1 MNQELETKL
10 KRINP
15 ISKLKIFT
23 GDTKLYT
30 IKEYNN
36 QIKEVDVYTQ
46 EQMIEFAKFVSG
58 YTAEYVSQELDE
70 DCFDMNGHGIGTYY
84 SAENVISK
92 LFEDDNK
99 KEFDESDSKLTL
111 EDFLGKDRA

>member
-1 MNQELETKL
+1 VNQELESQL
-10 KRINP
+10 KRIKP
-15 ISKLKIFT
+15 VSKLKIFT

-36 QIKEVDVYTQ
+36 QIKEVNVYDA

-70 DCFDMNGHGIGTYY
+70 ACWEMEGHMLGVSY
-84 SAENVISK
+84 SAKNAISE
-92 LFEDDNK
+92 LFEDDDK
-99 KEFDESDSKLTL
+99 K
-111 EDFLGKDRA
+111 

>member
-1 MNQELETKL
+1 MNQEIESQL

-15 ISKLKIFT
+15 ISKLKIFV
-23 GDTKLYT
+23 GDTKFYT
-30 IKEYNN
+30 IKEYND

-70 DCFDMNGHGIGTYY
+70 AYWEMEGHMLGVFYNAKNAIQ
-84 SAENVISK
+84 E
-92 LFEDDNK
+92 LFEENGDDK
-99 KEFDESDSKLTL
+99 DEFADSDSNLTL
-111 EDFLGKDRA
+111 KDFLGG

>member
-1 MNQELETKL
+1 MNKEIESQL
-10 KRINP
+10 KRIKP
-15 ISKLKIFT
+15 VAKLKMFV
-23 GDTKLYT
+23 GDTKVYDT

-70 DCFDMNGHGIGTYY
+70 ACWEMEGHMLGVSY
-84 SAENVISK
+84 SAEDAIK
-92 LFEDDNK
+92 ELFEDDDE
-99 KEFDESDSKLTL
+99 KESVNSDPKLTL
-111 EDFLGKDRA
+111 EDFL

>member
-1 MNQELETKL
+1 MNQEIESQL
-10 KRINP
+10 KRIEP

-36 QIKEVDVYTQ
+36 QIKEVDVYTL

-58 YTAEYVSQELDE
+58 YTAEYISYELDE
-70 DCFDMNGHGIGTYY
+70 ACWEMEGHMLGVSY
-84 SAENVISK
+84 SAEDAIAE
-92 LFEDDNK
+92 LFENNDNK
-99 KEFDESDSKLTL
+99 K
-111 EDFLGKDRA
+111 RVR

>member
-1 MNQELETKL
+1 MNQEIESQL

-15 ISKLKIFT
+15 ISKLKIFV
-23 GDTKLYT
+23 GDTKFYT
-30 IKEYNN
+30 IKEYND

-70 DCFDMNGHGIGTYY
+70 ACWEMESYMLSVFYNAKD
-84 SAENVISK
+84 VIK
-92 LFEDDNK
+92 ELFENDDK
-99 KEFDESDSKLTL
+99 IESVNSHPKLTL
-111 EDFLGKDRA
+111 EDFL

>member
-1 MNQELETKL
+1 MNQELESRL
-10 KRINP
+10 KRIKP
-15 ISKLKIFT
+15 VSKLKIFV
-23 GDTKLYT
+23 GDTKFYT
-30 IKEYNN
+30 IKEYND

-84 SAENVISK
+84 SDENVISK
-92 LFEDDNK
+92 LFDDDG
-99 KEFDESDSKLTL
+99 KEFADSDSKLTL